1 MILRSKKNMLSQ
13 TIKYTAILP
22 QDCVTELRNMAERKV
37 IPSINQGIRIA
48 VEDFVKARKE
58 TDYQRSM
65 CEASKDKAFIRR
77 MTDTMTAF
85 EFADAKV
92 DGEW

>member
-1 MILRSKKNMLSQ
+1 MLNQ
-13 TIKYTAILP
+13 TVKYTAILP
-22 QDCVTELRNMAERKV
+22 QDCVTELQSMADKKV

-48 VEDFVKARKE
+48 VEDFLKARKE
-58 TDYQRSM
+58 HEYQRNM
-65 CEASKDKAFIRR
+65 REASGDEAFIKR
-77 MTDTMTAF
+77 MTDTMKAF